1 MAELVLLLERN
12 LRHRAF
18 ELHQPEERIVA
29 ESAGP
34 QGRFENLSFHHAF
47 PGGQLDAVAGGGQ
60 HAAVARGS
68 LCFAAHAF
76 QEIEVVALIGRVR
89 VRRIVTGILGKARRA
104 NARLAAKGDDPEG
117 WRRLIRAYAVLQEQD
132 KAKEALAK
140 ARAAL
145 DGDDAAKRDLD
156 ALAKELGLES

>member
-1 MAELVLLLERN
+1 MRER
-12 LRHRAF
+12 LAG
-18 ELHQPEERIVA
+18 LG
-29 ESAGP
+29 ESAP
-34 QGRFENLSFHHAF
+34 AASAKVDAPPSQEAAAIASLSPEQRQTAIQGMVDRLA
-47 PGGQLDAVAGGGQ
+47 
-60 HAAVARGS
+60 
-68 LCFAAHAF
+68 
-76 QEIEVVALIGRVR
+76 
-89 VRRIVTGILGKARRA
+89 
-104 NARLAAKGDDPEG
+104 ARLAAKGDDPEG